1 MILGLDT
8 STGELTVATS
18 QAGRVA
24 AERSVAADPTG
35 RPRHA
40 QELLP
45 AIEAVVDEAGG
56 WPAID
61 RIAVGV
67 GPGTFTGLRIGIAT
81 ARALAQARALP
92 IVAVSSLEAL
102 AAGVK
107 PDTAPGHP
115 RLALIDAKRGEVF
128 GALFDEDGTRTWDD
142 AVYTPDQLAGR
153 LGELQRAAYAIGD
166 GAQRFRDEVMRSG
179 ALVPDR
185 DDPVNRVLG
194 SAVCGIG
201 EGGTPSGLEGIQ
213 PNYLRRPDAEVW
225 RERTVAD

>member
-8 STGELTVATS
+8 STSELTVATAL
-18 QAGRVA
+18 AGQVA
-24 AERSVAADPTG
+24 AERSLAADQTG

-45 AIEAVVDEAGG
+45 AIEAVVDVAGG
-56 WPAID
+56 WPEIE

-107 PDTAPGHP
+107 PSTSPGRP

-128 GALFDEDGTRTWDD
+128 GALFGDDGTRLWDD
-142 AVYTPDQLAGR
+142 AVHQPGALAG
-153 LGELQRAAYAIGD
+153 LLTELDTAAFAIGD
-166 GAQRFRDEVMRSG
+166 GAQRFRDEVVGAG
-179 ALVPDR
+179 ALVPYD
-185 DDPVNRVLG
+185 DDPAHRVMA

-201 EGGTPSGLEGIQ
+201 ERNGPSGLERIQ

-225 RERTVAD
+225 RERAVSD